1 MKKFMDKHGTALFMA
16 AVLVAFSIPL
26 MMLSGCAAINDW
38 LVTLKGELVGND
50 YIINQYDNFGQHVFT
65 VRGDK
70 ITLDGEVDNYGELT
84 SYIDI
89 TIDGYEWQHVGGT
102 LVFAQNGVDII
113 TDFQV
118 PTDITTSA
126 GTSSGLMAV
135 DRFINNYRNLF
146 GKQSVIIVS
155 SQTGTPVCLLQ
166 GDSVYTEIPADLPKT
181 TKLNIDG
188 KAVYIHRANVDI
200 MPAAMFTSN

>member
-1 MKKFMDKHGTALFMA
+1 MKKFRKIAILTL
-16 AVLVAFSIPL
+16 AVTVL
-26 MMLSGCAAINDW
+26 LSLAGCAEFTSYIS
-38 LVTLKGELVGND
+38 TLKGELVGND
-50 YIINQYDNFGQHVFT
+50 YNIYQYDNFGNQVLK
-65 VRGDK
+65 VKGDK
-70 ITLDGEVDNYGELT
+70 ITLDGELDNAGELS

-118 PTDITTSA
+118 PSDITTSA
-126 GTSSGLMAV
+126 GTSTGLMAV
-135 DRFINNYRNLF
+135 DRFVNSYRNSF
-146 GKQSVIIVS
+146 GKAAIVLIS

-166 GDSVYTEIPADLPKT
+166 GDRVYSEVPNDLPKT
-181 TKLNIDG
+181 TRLNIDG

-200 MPAAMFTSN
+200 IPTAMFNR

>member
-1 MKKFMDKHGTALFMA
+1 MKKKHIVLFSLLAALIVGLF
-16 AVLVAFSIPL
+16 
-26 MMLSGCAAINDW
+26 SGCAAINDFI
-38 LVTLKGELVGND
+38 TSLKGELVGND
-50 YIINQYDNFGQHVFT
+50 YVIYQYDNFGQPVFT
-65 VRGDK
+65 VHGDK
-70 ITLDGEVDNYGELT
+70 ITMDGELDSAGELT

-126 GTSSGLMAV
+126 GTSSGLMGV

-146 GKQSVIIVS
+146 GKSSIIIVS

-166 GDSVYTEIPADLPKT
+166 GDSVYTEVPNDLPKT

-200 MPAAMFTSN
+200 MPAAMFNTH